1 MALISSDQSWNH
13 MTSFD
18 FDDLF
23 SFSDDL
29 NLQNE
34 YDQYSMLY
42 ADIIEE
48 ITSLPSEIEQSQL
61 Q

>member
-48 ITSLPSEIEQSQL
+48 ITSLPS
-61 Q
+61 